1 MPNRRLAGFTLS
13 VGIAALLLAVSAT
26 YVVSTAAA
34 ADSTSSTWADD
45 LTPIAAADWSND
57 RAAHLLE
64 RAGFAGTPEDI
75 AGLAGMTPR
84 QAVDSLGQQV
94 EAPEL
99 GPVVVLVMDRERIA
113 DYQRLA
119 SRLREAGIRAEIY
132 LGAAGMKAQMRYADR
147 RAAPCVVIQGSDERA
162 KGEVQIKDLIQG
174 AKEAAAIAS
183 NQEWRAMRPAQF
195 AAREDELV
203 EAVRR
208 VLDAHDAARHSPTP

>member
-1 MPNRRLAGFTLS
+1 VRGLEYYTGPVYEVDLTFDIKDETGRLVRFGSVAGGGRYDGLVARFRGEAVPATGFSIGVSRLM
-13 VGIAALLLAVSAT
+13 AALS
-26 YVVSTAAA
+26 
-34 ADSTSSTWADD
+34 
-45 LTPIAAADWSND
+45 
-57 RAAHLLE
+57 H
-64 RAGFAGTPEDI
+64 
-75 AGLAGMTPR
+75 
-84 QAVDSLGQQV
+84 LGQQV
-94 EAPEL
+94 SAPEG

-147 RAAPCVVIQGSDERA
+147 RAAPCVIIQGSDEKA

-183 NQEWRAMRPAQF
+183 NQEWRATRPAQF
-195 AAREDELV
+195 AVREPELV

-208 VLDAHDAARHSPTP
+208 VLDGHDAARRSPTP